1 VTAKGHQD
9 AFPRPRLN
17 ARCWF
22 SQETFAGS
30 QGNGRGASAAGGARF
45 TGYKAHGGVNSLR
58 SACCGLA
65 AAIGSAAPL
74 FPTLPSIV
82 ILEEKV
88 GIHRWSWQLL
98 KLPKATTKRRVRTV

>member
-1 VTAKGHQD
+1 M
-9 AFPRPRLN
+9 
-17 ARCWF
+17 
-22 SQETFAGS
+22 
-30 QGNGRGASAAGGARF
+30 
-45 TGYKAHGGVNSLR
+45 R

-98 KLPKATTKRRVRTV
+98 KLPKATTKRRVRYRLMNDTAPISA

>member
-1 VTAKGHQD
+1 M
-9 AFPRPRLN
+9 
-17 ARCWF
+17 
-22 SQETFAGS
+22 
-30 QGNGRGASAAGGARF
+30 
-45 TGYKAHGGVNSLR
+45 R

-98 KLPKATTKRRVRTV
+98 KLPKATTKLWVRTV